1 MDLVLE
7 LRRCEEDV
15 ADIGR
20 IRNRPGAARAYP
32 VWPALTYMKGCGA
45 YNTRIYKS
53 ESPKDAINDD
63 SVCLIVKKSSPGQS
77 KASHRLLLGVRPCLI
92 LP

>member
-1 MDLVLE
+1 M
-7 LRRCEEDV
+7 
-15 ADIGR
+15 
-20 IRNRPGAARAYP
+20 RNRPCAATAYP
-32 VWPALTYMKGCGA
+32 VWPALTYIKGGGS
-45 YNTRIYKS
+45 YKTRIYQS

-63 SVCLIVKKSSPGQS
+63 SDFPIVKKSSLVERFRPCPGQS